1 LICIFKIDLLG
12 IEKYVPY
19 LYEAIVMIIL
29 KDLYYGRPFQ
39 VGKHPTSQRSPRQTP
54 FKAIF

>member
-19 LYEAIVMIIL
+19 LYEAIVIIIL

-39 VGKHPTSQRSPRQTP
+39 VGKHPTS
-54 FKAIF
+54 